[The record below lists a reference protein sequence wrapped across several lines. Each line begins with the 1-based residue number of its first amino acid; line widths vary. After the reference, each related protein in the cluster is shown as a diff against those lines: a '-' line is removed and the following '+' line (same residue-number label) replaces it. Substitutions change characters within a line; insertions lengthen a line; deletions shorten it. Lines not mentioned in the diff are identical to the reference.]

1 VLMLRRSGRS
11 PKSTTWKWWGRRY
24 SNSPSEAQKQEPGYP
39 ERLTLRQCTATGSFS
54 FSMAGRPACS
64 EVPVGARAYKSG
76 VSNVGCAR
84 KSRLARPVPH
94 VAYWPEASFAALRGH
109 F

>member
-1 VLMLRRSGRS
+1 MSAV
-11 PKSTTWKWWGRRY
+11 
-24 SNSPSEAQKQEPGYP
+24 
-39 ERLTLRQCTATGSFS
+39 
-54 FSMAGRPACS
+54 
-64 EVPVGARAYKSG
+64 
-76 VSNVGCAR
+76 AR